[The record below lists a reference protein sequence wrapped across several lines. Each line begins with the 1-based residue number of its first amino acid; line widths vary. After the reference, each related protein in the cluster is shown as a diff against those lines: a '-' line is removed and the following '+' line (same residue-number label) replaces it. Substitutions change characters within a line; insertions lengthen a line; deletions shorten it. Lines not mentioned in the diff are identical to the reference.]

1 MASSTISRQ
10 QIEKFL
16 AEKPPF
22 DRLPEDTIK
31 NQVVAK
37 CQLLGYKTGQ
47 PLFERDKMPVQI
59 AIIYEGQ
66 ARILGYDRRTQRNAS
81 LQIVGPGAILGWTGL
96 IRGLPCETA
105 IASTELIAI
114 TLPAEDFLAL
124 VAAEPAFGEAFA
136 DTPSLIETFELL
148 GEELARKADTSAN
161 IKQYAK
167 QLWEEAIAINLQEGT
182 RKESNLASALDPRYI
197 WFVSSGMVGN
207 YPTGSRLALENS
219 NKPIKIEGPRGVRL
233 IGIPEKPSFPI
244 PQETKGSET
253 GEETSS
259 SNGSSTDSSGQLA
272 TADLL
277 KIPEAPPRPPAPS
290 KEEATQS
297 VKYPTIR
304 AKGELEAPLACF
316 QMLAKHLGLKFRKDV
331 TRRVLANQLKSAG
344 RISMQAC
351 GAIAQMMGLQG
362 QLVQVPALSV
372 NRLRAPAM
380 IQWQDSFAVIF
391 SITEQEIVLGSP
403 EQGLQKL
410 KPGMFAELWGEM
422 GQILLLT
429 APKSEQKEQFS
440 FWWFVPALM
449 EHRTVF
455 IEVLISSF
463 FVQVFGLVN
472 PLMTMIIIDKVMGDR
487 NIEALDILAL
497 LMLIVALF
505 EALLSGLRTFL
516 FVDTTN
522 RLDVKLSS
530 EVIDHLLRLPLR
542 YFDNRR
548 VGDLTGRI
556 GELANI
562 RNFLT
567 GTALTVVLDAV
578 FSVIYIAVMLA
589 LNPLMTAVALAGVPF
604 FGVII
609 LINSPII
616 QRLLRK
622 KAERYADS
630 QSYLVEILNGI
641 QTVKAQNL
649 ELRSRWEWSSR
660 YARFMTASFN
670 TVLTQTTA
678 SSISSFLN
686 KLSGL
691 ALLWVGAYLVID
703 GNLSIG
709 GLIAFRI
716 IAGNVTGSLLRFV
729 SVWQSFQ
736 EVGMSMERL
745 RDVLDTPAEVDEED
759 RKNIDMP
766 EIKGAV
772 KFEELSFRF
781 GESGPL
787 QLANVNL
794 EFPEGSFVGIVG
806 LSGSGKSTLM
816 KLLQRLYAPLSGR
829 IFVDGYDIHKVELYS
844 LRRQIGVVLQDTLL
858 FNGTVQDNIALSN
871 PDASTDEIVRA
882 AKIAVA
888 HDFVMN
894 LSAGY
899 NTGVGERGSSLSGGQ
914 RQRIAIAR
922 TVLQNPNLLILDE
935 ATSALDYSSER
946 QVCENLA
953 EAFQGKT
960 VFFITHRLTTV
971 KGADSII
978 MMDQGSVVEQGT
990 HEELM
995 ALKGRY
1001 YCLYQQ
1007 QEAEQ

>member
-1 MASSTISRQ
+1 MASSTISRLQ
-10 QIEKFL
+10 VEEFL
-16 AEKPPF
+16 TERHPF
-22 DRLPEDTIK
+22 DRLSQETLK
-31 NQVVAK
+31 NSVVGK
-37 CQLLGYKTGQ
+37 CQLLGYRTGQ
-47 PLFERDKMPVQI
+47 PLFERDKMPTQI
-59 AIIYEGQ
+59 TIIYEGQ
-66 ARILGYDRRTQRNAS
+66 ARVLGLDQRSQRNSS
-81 LQIVGPGAILGWTGL
+81 LQVVGPGTVLGWLGA
-96 IRGLPCETA
+96 IRGIPCETA
-105 IASTELIAI
+105 IASTDLIAI
-114 TLPAEDFLAL
+114 TLPVEDFLAL
-124 VAAEPAFGEAFA
+124 VEREPAFGEAFTDHA
-136 DTPSLIETFELL
+136 SPIEVFELL
-148 GEELARKADTSAN
+148 GAELARRPDISVNTKE
-161 IKQYAK
+161 YAK
-167 QLWEEAIAINLQEGT
+167 KIWEDTIVVNLQGGN
-182 RKESNLASALDPRYI
+182 RKEEDLAKALDSQRV
-197 WFVSSGMVGN
+197 WLVSSGVVGD
-207 YPTGSRLALENS
+207 YPTGSRLALNGS
-219 NKPIKIEGPRGVRL
+219 NKSIKIEGPRGARL
-233 IGIPEKPSFPI
+233 IGFPEQSQGAA
-244 PQETKGSET
+244 PQEEIA
-253 GEETSS
+253 EETT
-259 SNGSSTDSSGQLA
+259 NGNGNGQLA
-272 TADLL
+272 TIDLS
-277 KIPEAPPRPPAPS
+277 KIPEAPARPPGPTAAEKPV
-290 KEEATQS
+290 QS
-297 VKYPTIR
+297 SKYPVIR
-304 AKGELEAPLACF
+304 AKGDIDGPLACF
-316 QMLAKHLGLKFRKDV
+316 QMLAKHLRLKFRKDV
-331 TRRVLANQLKSAG
+331 IRRVLTNQLSSAG

-362 QLVQVPALSV
+362 QLAQVPATSV
-372 NRLRAPAM
+372 NRLKAPAM
-380 IQWQDSFAVIF
+380 IQWQDGFAVIY
-391 SITEQEIVLGSP
+391 SITEQEIVLASP
-403 EQGLQKL
+403 ARGLERL
-410 KPGMFAELWGEM
+410 KPGMFAEIWGEM

-429 APKSEQKEQFS
+429 APKSEEKEQFS

-463 FVQVFGLVN
+463 FIQVFNLVN

-487 NIEALDILAL
+487 NIEALDMLAM

-522 RLDVKLSS
+522 RLDIKLSS
-530 EVIDHLLRLPLR
+530 EVIDHLLRLPLN

-567 GTALTVVLDAV
+567 GTALTVVLDAI

-604 FGVII
+604 FAVII
-609 LINSPII
+609 LVNSPII

-736 EVGMSMERL
+736 EVGMSVERL

-759 RKNIDMP
+759 RNNIDMP
-766 EIKGAV
+766 EIKGQV

-794 EFPEGSFVGIVG
+794 EFPENSFVGIVG

-816 KLLQRLYAPLSGR
+816 KLLQRLYKPLSGR
-829 IFVDGYDIHKVELYS
+829 IFLDGYDIHKVELYS

-894 LSAGY
+894 LSSGY
-899 NTGVGERGSSLSGGQ
+899 NTVVGERGSSLSGGQ

-922 TVLQNPNLLILDE
+922 TVLQNPNILILDE

-946 QVCENLA
+946 QVCDNLA
-953 EAFQGKT
+953 EAFKGKT

-971 KGADSII
+971 RGADSII

-990 HEELM
+990 HDELM

>member
-1 MASSTISRQ
+1 MASSTISRLQ
-10 QIEKFL
+10 VEEFL
-16 AEKPPF
+16 TERHPF
-22 DRLPEDTIK
+22 DRLSQETLK
-31 NQVVAK
+31 NSVVGK

-47 PLFERDKMPVQI
+47 PLFERDKMPTQI

-66 ARILGYDRRTQRNAS
+66 ARVLGLEQRSQRNTS
-81 LQIVGPGAILGWTGL
+81 LQVVGPGTVLGWVGA
-96 IRGLPCETA
+96 IRGIPCETA
-105 IASTELIAI
+105 IASTDLIAI
-114 TLPAEDFLAL
+114 TLPVEDFLAL
-124 VAAEPAFGEAFA
+124 VAAEPAFGEVFTDHAS
-136 DTPSLIETFELL
+136 PIEVFELL
-148 GEELARKADTSAN
+148 SAELARRADTSVN
-161 IKQYAK
+161 TKEYAK
-167 QLWEEAIAINLQEGT
+167 KIWEDTIVVNLQGGN
-182 RKESNLASALDPRYI
+182 RKQEDLAKALDEDRV
-197 WFVSSGMVGN
+197 WLVSSGVVGD
-207 YPTGSRLALENS
+207 YPTGSRLALNGS
-219 NKPIKIEGPRGVRL
+219 NKSIKIEGPRGARL
-233 IGIPEKPSFPI
+233 IGFPEQSQAPA
-244 PQETKGSET
+244 PQEEIAA
-253 GEETSS
+253 ETS
-259 SNGSSTDSSGQLA
+259 NGNGNGKLA
-272 TADLL
+272 TIDLSD
-277 KIPEAPPRPPAPS
+277 IPEAPARPPGPTV
-290 KEEATQS
+290 KEEALQTS
-297 VKYPTIR
+297 KYPVIR
-304 AKGELEAPLACF
+304 AKGDLEGPLACF
-316 QMLAKHLGLKFRKDV
+316 QMLAKHLKLKFRKDV
-331 TRRVLANQLKSAG
+331 IRRVLTNQLSSAG

-362 QLVQVPALSV
+362 QLVQVPATSV

-380 IQWQDSFAVIF
+380 IQWQDGFAVIY
-391 SITEQEIVLGSP
+391 SITEQEIVLASP
-403 EQGLQKL
+403 ARGLERL
-410 KPGMFAELWGEM
+410 KPGMFAEIWGEM

-429 APKSEQKEQFS
+429 APSSEEKEQFS

-472 PLMTMIIIDKVMGDR
+472 PLMTMIIIDKVMGAR
-487 NIEALDILAL
+487 NIEALDMLAL

-530 EVIDHLLRLPLR
+530 EVIDHLLRLPLN

-567 GTALTVVLDAV
+567 GTALTVVLDAI

-604 FGVII
+604 FAVII
-609 LINSPII
+609 LVNSPII

-649 ELRSRWEWSSR
+649 ELRSRWEWSGR

-736 EVGMSMERL
+736 EVGMSVERL
-745 RDVLDTPAEVDEED
+745 RDVLDTPGEVDEED
-759 RKNIDMP
+759 RNNIDMP

-794 EFPEGSFVGIVG
+794 EFPEDSFVGIVG

-816 KLLQRLYAPLSGR
+816 KLLQRLYKPLSGR
-829 IFVDGYDIHKVELYS
+829 IFLDDYDIHKVELYS

-894 LSAGY
+894 LSSGY
-899 NTGVGERGSSLSGGQ
+899 NTVVGERGSSLSGGQ

-922 TVLQNPNLLILDE
+922 TVLQNPNILILDE

-953 EAFQGKT
+953 EAFKGKT

-971 KGADSII
+971 RGADCII
-978 MMDQGSVVEQGT
+978 MMDNGSVVEQGT
-990 HEELM
+990 HSELM

>member
-1 MASSTISRQ
+1 MASSTISRLQ
-10 QIEKFL
+10 VEEFL
-16 AEKPPF
+16 TEHPPF
-22 DRLPEDTIK
+22 NRLSQETIK
-31 NQVVAK
+31 SSIVGK

-47 PLFERDKMPVQI
+47 PIFERDKMPTQI

-66 ARILGYDRRTQRNAS
+66 ARVLGYDQRTQRNAS
-81 LQIVGPGAILGWTGL
+81 LQIVGPGAILGWVGL

-105 IASTELIAI
+105 IASTELIAV
-114 TLPAEDFLAL
+114 TLKTDDFLAL
-124 VAAEPAFGEAFA
+124 VEAEPAFGQAFTDA
-136 DTPSLIETFELL
+136 ASPVEVFELL
-148 GEELARKADTSAN
+148 GGEFARMADASAN
-161 IKQYAK
+161 IKEHAK
-167 QLWEEAIAINLQEGT
+167 LLWEETIVVNLESGS
-182 RKESNLASALDPRYI
+182 RKESDLVSALDPEKV
-197 WFVSSGMVGN
+197 WLVSSGVVGD
-207 YPTGSRLALENS
+207 YPTGSRLALEES
-219 NKPIKIEGPRGVRL
+219 DKTIKVEGPRGARL
-233 IGIPEKPSFPI
+233 VGIPEQSSFTVA
-244 PQETKGSET
+244 EDGKKEEA
-253 GEETSS
+253 GEETS
-259 SNGSSTDSSGQLA
+259 NGNGSGQLA
-272 TADLL
+272 TVDLL
-277 KIPEAPPRPPAPS
+277 TIPEAPSRPPTPV
-290 KEEATQS
+290 KEEAT
-297 VKYPTIR
+297 KPARYPIVR
-304 AKGELEAPLACF
+304 ARGNLETPLACF

-331 TRRVLANQLKSAG
+331 ISRVLNNQLKSAG

-362 QLVQVPALSV
+362 QLVQVPATSV

-391 SITEQEIVLGSP
+391 SITEQEIVVASP
-403 EQGLQKL
+403 ESGLQRL
-410 KPGMFAELWGEM
+410 KPGMFAEIWGEM

-497 LMLIVALF
+497 LMLVVALF

-604 FGVII
+604 FAVII
-609 LINSPII
+609 LVNSPII

-691 ALLWVGAYLVID
+691 ALLWVGASLVID

-736 EVGMSMERL
+736 EVGMSVERL

-759 RKNIDMP
+759 RNNIDMQ
-766 EIKGAV
+766 EITGRV

-781 GESGPL
+781 GESGAL

-816 KLLQRLYAPLSGR
+816 KLLQRLYPPLSGR
-829 IFVDGYDIHKVELYS
+829 IFIDGYDIHKVELYS

-871 PDASTDEIVRA
+871 PDATTDEVVRA

-899 NTGVGERGSSLSGGQ
+899 NTVVGERGSSLSGGQ

-953 EAFQGKT
+953 EAFAGKT

-971 KGADSII
+971 KNADSII

-990 HEELM
+990 HDELM

>member
-1 MASSTISRQ
+1 MASSTISRLQ
-10 QIEKFL
+10 VEEFL
-16 AEKPPF
+16 AQKPPF
-22 DRLPEDTIK
+22 DRLSKETIK
-31 NQVVAK
+31 SCVVGK

-59 AIIYEGQ
+59 TIIYEGQ
-66 ARILGYDRRTQRNAS
+66 ARVLGYDQRTQRNAS
-81 LQIVGPGAILGWTGL
+81 LQVVGPGAILGWLGP

-114 TLPAEDFLAL
+114 TLAAEDFLEL
-124 VAAEPAFGEAFA
+124 VAAEPAFGQAFT
-136 DTPSLIETFELL
+136 DTPSPIEIFELL
-148 GEELARKADTSAN
+148 SGELARRADPSAN
-161 IKQYAK
+161 IKEQAK
-167 QLWEEAIAINLQEGT
+167 QLWEETIVVNLQNGK
-182 RKESNLASALDPRYI
+182 RKESELASALDKEKP
-197 WFVSSGMVGN
+197 WLVSSGVVGD
-207 YPTGSRLALENS
+207 YPAGSRLALENT
-219 NKPIKIEGPRGVRL
+219 NKPIKIEGPRGARL
-233 IGIPEKPSFPI
+233 IGFPEKSPLALPPETAPGTASEIIPE
-244 PQETKGSET
+244 TT
-253 GEETSS
+253 N
-259 SNGSSTDSSGQLA
+259 SNGNGQQA

-277 KIPEAPPRPPAPS
+277 KIPEAPPRPPAS
-290 KEEATQS
+290 AKEEATQPA
-297 VKYPTIR
+297 KYPVVR
-304 AKGELEAPLACF
+304 AKGDLEAPLACF

-331 TRRVLANQLKSAG
+331 IRRVLTNQLKSAG
-344 RISMQAC
+344 KISMQAC

-362 QLVQVPALSV
+362 QLVQVPATSV

-380 IQWQDSFAVIF
+380 IPWQNSFAVIF

-403 EQGLQKL
+403 ESGLQRL
-410 KPGMFAELWGEM
+410 KPGIFAEIWGEM

-530 EVIDHLLRLPLR
+530 EVIDHLLRLPLK

-578 FSVIYIAVMLA
+578 FSVIYIAVMLT

-604 FGVII
+604 FAVII
-609 LINSPII
+609 LVNSPII

-649 ELRSRWEWSSR
+649 ELRSRWEWSGR

-703 GNLSIG
+703 GSLSIG

-736 EVGMSMERL
+736 EVGMSVERL

-759 RKNIDMP
+759 RSNIDMP

-794 EFPEGSFVGIVG
+794 DFSEGSFVGIVG

-816 KLLQRLYAPLSGR
+816 KLLQRLYPPLSGR
-829 IFVDGYDIHKVELYS
+829 IFIDGYDIHKVELYS

-871 PDASTDEIVRA
+871 PDASTDEVVRA

-899 NTGVGERGSSLSGGQ
+899 NTVVGERGSSLSGGQ

-953 EAFQGKT
+953 DAFQGKT

-990 HEELM
+990 HDELM

>member
-1 MASSTISRQ
+1 MASSTISRLQ
-10 QIEKFL
+10 VEEFL
-16 AEKPPF
+16 AQKPPF
-22 DRLPEDTIK
+22 DRLSKETIK
-31 NQVVAK
+31 SCVVGK

-59 AIIYEGQ
+59 TIIYEGQ
-66 ARILGYDRRTQRNAS
+66 ARVLGYDQRTQRNAS
-81 LQIVGPGAILGWTGL
+81 LQVVGPGAILGWLGP

-114 TLPAEDFLAL
+114 TLAAEDFLEL
-124 VAAEPAFGEAFA
+124 VAAEPAFGQAFT
-136 DTPSLIETFELL
+136 DTPSPIEIFELL
-148 GEELARKADTSAN
+148 SGELARRADPSAN
-161 IKQYAK
+161 IKEQAK
-167 QLWEEAIAINLQEGT
+167 QLWEETIVVNLQNGK
-182 RKESNLASALDPRYI
+182 RKESELASALDKEKT
-197 WFVSSGMVGN
+197 WLVSSGVVGD
-207 YPTGSRLALENS
+207 YPAGSRLALENT
-219 NKPIKIEGPRGVRL
+219 NKPIKIEGPRGARL
-233 IGIPEKPSFPI
+233 IGFPEKSPLALPPETAPGTASEIIPE
-244 PQETKGSET
+244 TT
-253 GEETSS
+253 N
-259 SNGSSTDSSGQLA
+259 SNGNGQQA

-277 KIPEAPPRPPAPS
+277 KIPEAPPRPPAS
-290 KEEATQS
+290 AKEEATQPA
-297 VKYPTIR
+297 KYPVVR
-304 AKGELEAPLACF
+304 AKGDLEAPLACF

-331 TRRVLANQLKSAG
+331 IRRVLTNQLKSAG
-344 RISMQAC
+344 KISMQAC

-362 QLVQVPALSV
+362 QLVQVPATSV

-380 IQWQDSFAVIF
+380 IPWQNSFAVIF

-403 EQGLQKL
+403 ESGLQRL
-410 KPGMFAELWGEM
+410 KPGIFAEIWGEM

-530 EVIDHLLRLPLR
+530 EVIDHLLRLPLK

-578 FSVIYIAVMLA
+578 FSVIYIAVMLT

-604 FGVII
+604 FAVII
-609 LINSPII
+609 LVNSPII

-649 ELRSRWEWSSR
+649 ELRSRWEWSGR

-703 GNLSIG
+703 GSLSIG

-736 EVGMSMERL
+736 EVGMSVERL

-759 RKNIDMP
+759 RSNIDMP

-794 EFPEGSFVGIVG
+794 DFSEGSFVGIVG

-816 KLLQRLYAPLSGR
+816 KLLQRLYPPLSGR
-829 IFVDGYDIHKVELYS
+829 IFIDGYDIHKVELYS

-871 PDASTDEIVRA
+871 PDASTDEVVRA

-899 NTGVGERGSSLSGGQ
+899 NTVVGERGSSLSGGQ

-953 EAFQGKT
+953 DAFQGKT

-990 HEELM
+990 HDELM

>member
-1 MASSTISRQ
+1 MASSTISRLQ
-10 QIEKFL
+10 VEEFL
-16 AEKPPF
+16 AQKPPF
-22 DRLPEDTIK
+22 DRLSQDTIK
-31 NQVVAK
+31 KSVVGK

-47 PLFERDKMPVQI
+47 PLFERDKMPTQI

-66 ARILGYDRRTQRNAS
+66 ARVLGFDQRTQRNAS
-81 LQIVGPGAILGWTGL
+81 LQVVGPGAILGWAGL

-114 TLPAEDFLAL
+114 TLTAEDFLAL
-124 VAAEPAFGEAFA
+124 VAAEPALGQAFTDNA
-136 DTPSLIETFELL
+136 SPIEVFELL
-148 GEELARKADTSAN
+148 GGEFARRADASAN
-161 IKQYAK
+161 IKEYAK
-167 QLWEEAIAINLQEGT
+167 LLWEETVVVNLQNGS
-182 RKESNLASALDPRYI
+182 RKESDLAAALDAERV
-197 WFVSSGMVGN
+197 WLVSSGVVGD

-219 NKPIKIEGPRGVRL
+219 NKSIKIEGARGARL
-233 IGIPEKPSFPI
+233 IGFPEQSSF
-244 PQETKGSET
+244 TVA
-253 GEETSS
+253 EETEENPSRLS
-259 SNGSSTDSSGQLA
+259 LEKGEVNGNGNGQLA
-272 TADLL
+272 TVDLL
-277 KIPEAPPRPPAPS
+277 TIPEAPARPPAAV
-290 KEEATQS
+290 KEEAIQPA
-297 VKYPTIR
+297 KYPVIR
-304 AKGELEAPLACF
+304 ARGDLEAPLACF

-331 TRRVLANQLKSAG
+331 IRRVLTNQLRSAG

-362 QLVQVPALSV
+362 QLVQVPAMSV

-380 IQWQDSFAVIF
+380 IQWQDGFAVVF
-391 SITEQEIVLGSP
+391 GITEQEIILASP
-403 EQGLQKL
+403 ESGLQRL
-410 KPGMFAELWGEM
+410 KPGMFAEIWGEM
-422 GQILLLT
+422 GQVLLLT
-429 APKSEQKEQFS
+429 APKSEEKEQFS

-487 NIEALDILAL
+487 NIEALDMLAG

-505 EALLSGLRTFL
+505 EALLTGLRTFL

-567 GTALTVVLDAV
+567 GTALTVVLDAI

-604 FGVII
+604 FAVII
-609 LINSPII
+609 LVNSPII

-703 GNLSIG
+703 GSLSVG

-716 IAGNVTGSLLRFV
+716 IAGSVTGSLLRFV

-736 EVGMSMERL
+736 EVGMSVERL

-759 RKNIDMP
+759 RNNIDMP
-766 EIKGAV
+766 EMKGAV

-781 GESGPL
+781 GEAGPL

-794 EFPEGSFVGIVG
+794 EFPEGYFVGIVG

-816 KLLQRLYAPLSGR
+816 KLLQRLYPPLSGR
-829 IFVDGYDIHKVELYS
+829 IFIDGYDIHKVELYS

-871 PDASTDEIVRA
+871 PDATTDEIVRA
-882 AKIAVA
+882 AKVAVA

-894 LSAGY
+894 LPAGY
-899 NTGVGERGSSLSGGQ
+899 NTVVGERGSGLSGGQ

-953 EAFQGKT
+953 EAFSGKT

-971 KGADSII
+971 KNADSII

-990 HEELM
+990 HNELM

>member
-1 MASSTISRQ
+1 MASSTISRLQ
-10 QIEKFL
+10 VEEFL

-22 DRLPEDTIK
+22 DRLSPEALK
-31 NQVVAK
+31 NSVVGK
-37 CQLLGYKTGQ
+37 CQLLGYRTGQ
-47 PLFERDKMPVQI
+47 PLFERDKMPTQI
-59 AIIYEGQ
+59 TIIYEGQ
-66 ARILGYDRRTQRNAS
+66 ARVLGFDQRAQRNSS
-81 LQIVGPGAILGWTGL
+81 LQVVGPGTILGWVGL
-96 IRGLPCETA
+96 LRGLPCETA
-105 IASTELIAI
+105 IASTDLIAI
-114 TLPAEDFLAL
+114 TLAAEHFLAL
-124 VAAEPAFGEAFA
+124 IAAEPEFGSTFTDNAS
-136 DTPSLIETFELL
+136 PIEVFELL
-148 GEELARKADTSAN
+148 SGEFARKADAAVN
-161 IKQYAK
+161 IKEFAK
-167 QLWEEAIAINLQEGT
+167 NIWEDTIVVNLLKGN
-182 RKESNLASALDPRYI
+182 RKEEELASALDSERV
-197 WFVSSGMVGN
+197 WLVSSGIVGDF
-207 YPTGSRLALENS
+207 PPGSRLVLNGS
-219 NKPIKIEGPRGVRL
+219 NKTIKIEGQRGARL
-233 IGIPEKPSFPI
+233 IGFPDKFSSIPL
-244 PQETKGSET
+244 
-253 GEETSS
+253 EETVEETTG
-259 SNGSSTDSSGQLA
+259 NGNGKGNGQLA
-272 TADLL
+272 TIDLSQV
-277 KIPEAPPRPPAPS
+277 PEAPARPPDPQ
-290 KEEATQS
+290 KEEAIQAS
-297 VKYPTIR
+297 KYPVIR
-304 AKGELEAPLACF
+304 ARGSIDSPLACF
-316 QMLAKHLGLKFRKDV
+316 QMLSKHLGLKFRKDV
-331 TRRVLANQLKSAG
+331 VRRVLTNQLSSAG

-391 SITEQEIVLGSP
+391 SITEKEIILASP
-403 EQGLQKL
+403 EGGLQKL
-410 KPGMFAELWGEM
+410 KPGMFAEIWGEM
-422 GQILLLT
+422 GQILLLVP
-429 APKSEQKEQFS
+429 PKSEEKEQFS

-487 NIEALDILAL
+487 NIEALDVLAL

-530 EVIDHLLRLPLR
+530 EVIDHLLRLPLN

-589 LNPLMTAVALAGVPF
+589 LNPLMTAVAVAGVPF
-604 FGVII
+604 FAVII

-703 GNLSIG
+703 GQLSIG

-736 EVGMSMERL
+736 EVGMSVERL
-745 RDVLDTPAEVDEED
+745 RDVLDTPTEVDEDD
-759 RKNIDMP
+759 RNNIDMP
-766 EIKGAV
+766 EIQGKV

-781 GESGPL
+781 NESGPL

-794 EFPEGSFVGIVG
+794 EFQEGSFVGIVG

-816 KLLQRLYAPLSGR
+816 KLLQRLYPPLSGR
-829 IFVDGYDIHKVELYS
+829 IFIDDYDIHKVEMYS

-899 NTGVGERGSSLSGGQ
+899 NSVVGERGASLSGGQ

-953 EAFQGKT
+953 EAFKGKT

-971 KGADSII
+971 KNADSII

-990 HEELM
+990 HDELM

>member
-1 MASSTISRQ
+1 MASSTISRLQ
-10 QIEKFL
+10 VEEFL
-16 AEKPPF
+16 TERHPF
-22 DRLPEDTIK
+22 DRLSQETLK
-31 NQVVAK
+31 NSVVGK

-47 PLFERDKMPVQI
+47 PLFERDKMPTQI

-66 ARILGYDRRTQRNAS
+66 ARVLGLDQRSQRNTS
-81 LQIVGPGAILGWTGL
+81 LQVVGPGTVLGWVGA
-96 IRGLPCETA
+96 IRGIPCETA
-105 IASTELIAI
+105 IASTDLIAI
-114 TLPAEDFLAL
+114 TLPVEDFLAL
-124 VAAEPAFGEAFA
+124 VAAEPAFGEVFTDHAS
-136 DTPSLIETFELL
+136 PIEVFELL
-148 GEELARKADTSAN
+148 SAELARRADISVNT
-161 IKQYAK
+161 KEYAK
-167 QLWEEAIAINLQEGT
+167 KIWEDTVVVNLQGGN
-182 RKESNLASALDPRYI
+182 RKEEDLAKALDSEKV
-197 WFVSSGMVGN
+197 WLVSSGVVGD
-207 YPTGSRLALENS
+207 YPTGSRLALNGS
-219 NKPIKIEGPRGVRL
+219 NKSIKIEGPRGARL
-233 IGIPEKPSFPI
+233 IGFPEESQAAAA
-244 PQETKGSET
+244 PQEEIA
-253 GEETSS
+253 EETT
-259 SNGSSTDSSGQLA
+259 NGNGNGKLA
-272 TADLL
+272 TIDIS
-277 KIPEAPPRPPAPS
+277 KIPEAPARPPGPTV
-290 KEEATQS
+290 KEEALQNS
-297 VKYPTIR
+297 KYPVIR
-304 AKGELEAPLACF
+304 AKGDLEGPLACF
-316 QMLAKHLGLKFRKDV
+316 QMLAKYLRLKFRKDV
-331 TRRVLANQLKSAG
+331 IRRVLTNQLSSAG

-362 QLVQVPALSV
+362 QLVQVPAMSV
-372 NRLRAPAM
+372 NRLRAPAL
-380 IQWQDSFAVIF
+380 IQWQDGFAVIY
-391 SITEQEIVLGSP
+391 SITEQEIVLASP
-403 EQGLQKL
+403 ARGLERL
-410 KPGMFAELWGEM
+410 KPGMFAEIWGEM

-429 APKSEQKEQFS
+429 APSSEEKEQFS

-472 PLMTMIIIDKVMGDR
+472 PLMTMIIIDKVMGNR
-487 NIEALDILAL
+487 NIEALDMLAL

-530 EVIDHLLRLPLR
+530 EVIDHLLRLPLN

-556 GELANI
+556 AELANI

-567 GTALTVVLDAV
+567 GTALTVVLDAI

-604 FGVII
+604 FAVII
-609 LINSPII
+609 LVNSPII

-703 GNLSIG
+703 GSLSVG

-736 EVGMSMERL
+736 EVGMSVERL
-745 RDVLDTPAEVDEED
+745 RDVLDTPGEVDEED
-759 RKNIDMP
+759 RNNIDMP
-766 EIKGAV
+766 EIKGQV

-794 EFPEGSFVGIVG
+794 DFPENSFVGIVG

-816 KLLQRLYAPLSGR
+816 KLLQRLYKPLSGR
-829 IFVDGYDIHKVELYS
+829 IFLDGYDIHKVELYS

-899 NTGVGERGSSLSGGQ
+899 NTVVGERGSSLSGGQ

-922 TVLQNPNLLILDE
+922 TVLQNPNILILDE

-946 QVCENLA
+946 QVCDNLA
-953 EAFQGKT
+953 EAFKGKT

-971 KGADSII
+971 RGADSII

>member
-1 MASSTISRQ
+1 MASSTISRSQ
-10 QIEKFL
+10 VEQFL
-16 AEKPPF
+16 ASQPPF
-22 DRLPEDTIK
+22 DRLSEESLK
-31 NQVVAK
+31 NLVVGK
-37 CQLLGYKTGQ
+37 CQLLGYRTGQ
-47 PLFERDKMPVQI
+47 PVFERDKMPTQI
-59 AIIYEGQ
+59 VIIYEGQ
-66 ARILGYDRRTQRNAS
+66 ARVLGYDQRSQRNVS
-81 LQIVGPGAILGWTGL
+81 LQLVGQGEILGWAGL
-96 IRGLPCETA
+96 IRGIACETA
-105 IASTELIAI
+105 IASTDLIAV
-114 TLPAEDFLAL
+114 TLPAADFLSL
-124 VAAEPAFGEAFA
+124 IEMEPAFGEAFQEHA
-136 DTPSLIETFELL
+136 SPVEVFELL
-148 GEELARKADTSAN
+148 SGEFARKAGANGNVKDLAKNVWPDT
-161 IKQYAK
+161 
-167 QLWEEAIAINLQEGT
+167 LVVNLSNGT
-182 RKESNLASALDPRYI
+182 RSGQDLVSALDSGKI
-197 WFVSSGMVGN
+197 WLVSSGVVGDF
-207 YPTGSRLALENS
+207 PTGSQLVFDGIDKSL
-219 NKPIKIEGPRGVRL
+219 KIEGPRGARIL
-233 IGIPEKPSFPI
+233 GFPEQQ
-244 PQETKGSET
+244 PQEEESVAET
-253 GEETSS
+253 VAAEVVDG
-259 SNGSSTDSSGQLA
+259 NGHSA
-272 TADLL
+272 TIDLL
-277 KIPEAPPRPPAPS
+277 KIPEAPARPPAPV
-290 KEEATQS
+290 EEEVSQPT
-297 VKYPTIR
+297 KYPVIR
-304 AKGELEAPLACF
+304 ARGDIDAPLACF

-331 TRRVLANQLKSAG
+331 VRRILENQLNTAG
-344 RISMQAC
+344 RISLQAC
-351 GAIAQMMGLQG
+351 GAIAQMMGVQG
-362 QLVQVPALSV
+362 QLVQVPGTTV
-372 NRLRAPAM
+372 HRLKAPAM
-380 IQWQDSFAVIF
+380 IQWQDSFAIIY
-391 SITEQEIVLGSP
+391 SITEQEIILASA
-403 EQGLQKL
+403 EKGLQRL
-410 KPGMFAELWGEM
+410 KPGNFAEIWGEM
-422 GQILLLT
+422 GLILLLN
-429 APKSEQKEQFS
+429 PPRSEQKEQFS

-455 IEVLISSF
+455 VEVLISSF
-463 FVQVFGLVN
+463 FVQVFGLIN
-472 PLMTMIIIDKVMGDR
+472 PLMTMIIIDKVMGAR
-487 NIEALDILAL
+487 NIEALDMLAG

-505 EALLSGLRTFL
+505 EAILSGLRTFL
-516 FVDTTN
+516 FADTTN

-530 EVIDHLLRLPLR
+530 EVIDHLLRLPLS

-567 GTALTVVLDAV
+567 GTALTVVLDAI

-589 LNPLMTAVALAGVPF
+589 LNPLMTGVALAAVPF
-604 FGVII
+604 FALII
-609 LINSPII
+609 LVNSPII

-649 ELRSRWEWSSR
+649 ELKSRWEWSAR

-703 GNLSIG
+703 GELSVG

-736 EVGMSMERL
+736 EVGMSVERL

-766 EIKGAV
+766 EIQGVV
-772 KFEELSFRF
+772 KFEELCFRF
-781 GESGPL
+781 KESGNL

-794 EFPEGSFVGIVG
+794 DFPSGSFVGIVG

-816 KLLQRLYAPLSGR
+816 KLLQRLYVPLSGR
-829 IFVDGYDIHKVELYS
+829 IFIDGYDIHKVELYS

-858 FNGTVQDNIALSN
+858 FNGTVQENIALTN
-871 PDASTDEIVRA
+871 PDATTDEIVRA

-888 HDFVMN
+888 HDFIMN
-894 LSAGY
+894 LTNGY
-899 NTGVGERGSSLSGGQ
+899 NSNVGERGASLSGGQ

-953 EAFQGKT
+953 EAFEGKT

-971 KGADSII
+971 KNADCII
-978 MMDQGSVVEQGT
+978 MMDEGSVVEQGT
-990 HEELM
+990 HDELM

-1001 YCLYQQ
+1001 FCLYQQ